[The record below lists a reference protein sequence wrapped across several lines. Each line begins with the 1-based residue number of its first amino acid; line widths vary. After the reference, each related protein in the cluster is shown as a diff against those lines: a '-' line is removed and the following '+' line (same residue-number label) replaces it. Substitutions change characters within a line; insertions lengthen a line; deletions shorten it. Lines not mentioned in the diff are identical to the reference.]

1 MKGEVLYRTQGG
13 MNALDVRRALLK
25 NLPDDRYIGQHAY
38 WNSTF

>member
-1 MKGEVLYRTQGG
+1 VLYKTQGG

-38 WNSTF
+38 WNSVF

>member
-1 MKGEVLYRTQGG
+1 VLYRTQGG

-25 NLPDDRYIGQHAY
+25 NLPDDHYLGQHAY